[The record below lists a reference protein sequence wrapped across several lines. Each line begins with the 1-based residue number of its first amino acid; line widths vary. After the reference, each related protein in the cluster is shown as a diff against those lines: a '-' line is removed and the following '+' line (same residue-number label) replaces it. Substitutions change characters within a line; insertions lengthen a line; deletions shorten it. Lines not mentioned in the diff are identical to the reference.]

1 MKKLFTILLLLIGV
15 FILAGCTNTPVD
27 EDICGSRFVEVEG
40 VCIEKETFCAST
52 QEFIDGKCSE
62 IVCEAGE
69 EVINRECAIPEVT
82 CLPYEDIIDGE
93 CIDTYECKT
102 DPNSEVCQTISKQLV
117 CEAGGD
123 AWIDGVCFG
132 DNQTCST
139 TQELRNKVC
148 IDLTACEID
157 ENSQACELVKL
168 EEQCILDGN
177 IFENDSCTI
186 VCEVNEV
193 LINGECQ
200 IIIGDQNFLDIYY
213 LNDFHGA
220 IINDGPEMGLARI
233 ANLILTAKENNPDN
247 TLFITGGDI
256 LQGSALSNYFIGE
269 STIEILDLS
278 KLDAFILGNHEFD
291 WGLEEV
297 TKYFDEIEENGE
309 ADFPLLAANVFYKG
323 TTDIPEFIEP
333 YTIVQKGNLKIGIIG
348 VIGSNLESSI
358 ATSKVQDY
366 EFVYALPIIEELSAY
381 LRGTEGCDIVIV
393 VAHDSGGINTA
404 VSELTGLSK
413 IDAIFNGHSH
423 QSYVEGT
430 NIPVIQSG
438 SNGKYVGHVRFNLV
452 DGEIVSYL
460 AENLDMYDDA
470 LLQTENQAVQDLID
484 FYSLQTDDLFST
496 PIITPDEYL
505 SSGDLTSWIAS
516 VIRAATGSDIAFHN
530 FGGTRRSINDG
541 EVINLSVLYEVW
553 PFDNVIKTVYLT
565 GSVINDFM
573 SSGNGYSTDITV
585 FEDDVMYK
593 VATNDYL
600 FDKENNPFLTGTNIE
615 NTGLLLRDLA
625 VDEFTLQ
632 SYIYSFFYLSNDIQ
646 TEYYPN

>member
-1 MKKLFTILLLLIGV
+1 MKKILTILLLLIGV
-15 FILAGCTNTPVD
+15 FILTGCSDQTAEKDT
-27 EDICGSRFVEVEG
+27 CGSRFVEIEG
-40 VCIEKETFCAST
+40 VCIEKETFCSST
-52 QEFIDGKCSE
+52 QEFLNGKCSE
-62 IVCEAGE
+62 IVCEPGE
-69 EVINRECAIPEVT
+69 EVINRECGIPVLT
-82 CLPYEDIIDGE
+82 CLPYEDKVDGE

-102 DPNSEVCQTISKQLV
+102 NPNTEECQTISKKLV
-117 CEAGGD
+117 CESGGD
-123 AWIDGVCFG
+123 TWIDGLCFG
-132 DNQTCST
+132 ENQTCSE
-139 TQELRNKVC
+139 TQELRNKICVE
-148 IDLTACEID
+148 LTACEID
-157 ENSQACELVKL
+157 ESSQECELIQLK
-168 EEQCILDGN
+168 EKCILEGN
-177 IFENDSCTI
+177 IFENNVCTE
-186 VCEVNEV
+186 VCDVNEV
-193 LINGECQ
+193 LVNGKCE
-200 IIIGDQNFLDIYY
+200 IIEGDKSFLDIYY

-220 IINDGPEMGLARI
+220 IINDGAEMGLARI

-256 LQGSALSNYFIGE
+256 LQGSALSNYFVGE

-323 TTDIPEFIEP
+323 TTDIPDFIEP
-333 YTIVQKGNLKIGIIG
+333 YTIVQKGDLKIGIIG

-358 ATSKVQDY
+358 ATSRVQDY
-366 EFVYALPIIEELSAY
+366 EFVYALPIIEDLSSY
-381 LRGTEGCDIVIV
+381 LRGTEDCDIVIV

-404 VSELTGLSK
+404 VSELTGQSR

-423 QSYVEGT
+423 QSYIEGT

-452 DGEIVSYL
+452 DGEIISYL
-460 AENLDMYDDA
+460 AENLDMYDDV
-470 LLQTENQAVQDLID
+470 LLQSENLEVQALID
-484 FYSLQTDDLFST
+484 FYSLQTDELFST
-496 PIITPDEYL
+496 PIITPGEYL
-505 SSGDLTSWIAS
+505 SSGDLTTWIAS
-516 VIRAATGSDIAFHN
+516 VIKEATASDIAFHN
-530 FGGTRRSINDG
+530 FGGTRRSIDNG

-553 PFDNVIKTVYLT
+553 PFDNVIKTVYLP

-573 SSGNGYSTDITV
+573 SSGNGYATDITL

-593 VATNDYL
+593 VATNDYI

-625 VDEFTLQ
+625 VEELTLQ
-632 SYIYSFFYLSNDIQ
+632 SYIYSLFYLNNDIQ
-646 TEYYPN
+646 TFSYIN